1 MEFPGVLKKDH
12 VEIPGVKQKRSA
24 ISRGGQEKFMWNFNG
39 SWFLAFE
46 FPRGLAQFCKISR
59 GKALVSPEFPR
70 VK

>member
-39 SWFLAFE
+39 SWFLVFE

-59 GKALVSPEFPR
+59 GKALVSP
-70 VK
+70 